1 MQKRSKKS
9 VRTNAKRNGARGGLI
24 PHPPPLGQYEVIHN
38 RTLRFLANSAVNQNI
53 TYQNLLD
60 TILFTTSAT
69 VPYDLFYMV
78 KINRVKAWAM
88 NVVGSTESIQVCF
101 DGTTPGSLGDRVL
114 HTASSMGLEPAFLSC
129 APRPKTL
136 ASMFQISSTNNAFNL
151 VCPTGTVIDIS
162 LSFKGDS
169 FGTAVQAQ
177 NVSVGATVGVIAYRG
192 LDGLAQATTKLG
204 PPVGLYLV

>member
-9 VRTNAKRNGARGGLI
+9 ARTNAKRNGARGGLI

-38 RTLRFLANSAVNQNI
+38 RTLRFLANQNINQNF

-60 TILFTTSAT
+60 TILFTTTAT

-88 NVVGSTESIQVCF
+88 AVIGSAESIQVCF
-101 DGTTPGSLGDRVL
+101 DGTTPGSQGDRIL

-136 ASMFQISSTNNAFNL
+136 ASTFQVASANNAFNM
-151 VCPTGTVIDIS
+151 VCPTGTVIDVS

-169 FGTAVQAQ
+169 FGTGVAAQ
-177 NVSVGATVGVIAYRG
+177 NVSVGANVGVIAYRG
-192 LDGLAQATTKLG
+192 LDGVAQATTKLG
-204 PPVGLYLV
+204 PPLGLYAV